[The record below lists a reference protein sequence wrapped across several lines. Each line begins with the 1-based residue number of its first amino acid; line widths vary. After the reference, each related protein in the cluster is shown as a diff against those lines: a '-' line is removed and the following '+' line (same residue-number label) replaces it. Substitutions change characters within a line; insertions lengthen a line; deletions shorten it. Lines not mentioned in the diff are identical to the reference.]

1 MRSNVE
7 TGKIGEDSA
16 ADYFASKG
24 YRLLARNYR
33 TRYGEIDIICEN
45 QNSVVFAE
53 IKNIPSVGIE
63 GIEYLVDRR
72 KRNRI
77 INTSKRYLF
86 TSGLYGKKNVRY
98 DVVVIN
104 DGSIEHFEGA
114 FYEGGIG

>member
-104 DGSIEHFEGA
+104 GGSIEHFEGA